1 MSSSPQ
7 LPSPQ
12 VSGVNVFRHL
22 SLVTQEINRAQSVAG
37 VGIPSM
43 LREFYNEHEVSVVG
57 TSSIAGKADI
67 VCS

>member
-37 VGIPSM
+37 AGVPPM
-43 LREFYNEHEVSVVG
+43 LREFYNEHEVSVV
-57 TSSIAGKADI
+57 SSPFIAGKADI
-67 VCS
+67 SL